1 MWQWW
6 TCSCPIHTNHLR
18 IVLAVLIW
26 PETMDLLPLPTN
38 HLHCPMRCLL
48 PVGGFE
54 ILPNLASQRAAAES
68 YWNLLVLWVEMA
80 RQLEHLELV
89 LSERR

>member
-1 MWQWW
+1 
-6 TCSCPIHTNHLR
+6 
-18 IVLAVLIW
+18 
-26 PETMDLLPLPTN
+26 
-38 HLHCPMRCLL
+38 MRCLL

-80 RQLEHLELV
+80 RQLEHLELE
-89 LSERR
+89 LPERR